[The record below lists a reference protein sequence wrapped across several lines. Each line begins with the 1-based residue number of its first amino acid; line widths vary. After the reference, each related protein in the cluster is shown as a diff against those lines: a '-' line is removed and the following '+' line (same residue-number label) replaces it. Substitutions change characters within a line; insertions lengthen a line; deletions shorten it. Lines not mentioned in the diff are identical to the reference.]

1 MFVKIEGS
9 LVNLDLVYNIDL
21 NDDGTATLWFTGTEN
36 ASRDITEADLS
47 VIINA
52 IRHESAYE
60 EIEPPTVA
68 PHLCRI
74 ANTLEKIEI
83 NNRGR

>member
-9 LVNLDLVYNIDL
+9 LVNLDLVYDIDL

-36 ASRDITEADLS
+36 VCRDITEADLS

-52 IRHESAYE
+52 IRHECAYE
-60 EIEPPTVA
+60 EIEPPAVA
-68 PHLCRI
+68 THLHRI
-74 ANTLEKIEI
+74 ANTLEKIEV